1 MKKKIILITLEAPIP
16 FGGAAA
22 RWYYILLTELLKR
35 GHDVSVFSAV
45 SKKEDIQ
52 KIKEAFPNT
61 NIKAFEFPKR
71 SGLKAK
77 VETLLKPYSYMFSN
91 ELQQEINYRLLEPFD
106 IIHLEQLWTAWLV
119 KDHYKKVMMSVHYLT
134 NIDLEFVKNNSF
146 KDSLTNWLMK
156 RTEKKLL
163 KKMFYIKSCS
173 NRIADK
179 VNEWYPEKR
188 IISVPFAIDKKLYL
202 FSEDDLRPAQ
212 KRITLIASMN
222 WYPGASAALR
232 LLKELWP
239 KLSELNPDCILTI
252 VGWQAESVLSEFKKL
267 KNVEILENVL
277 DIVPYFQA
285 SSLLLY
291 APARGSGMKIKIL
304 EAMLLGAPVVT
315 TSEGVE
321 GLRVT
326 NGKEVFVAE
335 ENSELIKKA
344 DQLLNDIELQK
355 SMRIAARKFIE
366 VECSASTIVDS
377 IEKYYSEIS
386 NN

>member
-222 WYPGASAALR
+222 WYPGASAAFR

-267 KNVEILENVL
+267 KNVEILENVP

-291 APARGSGMKIKIL
+291 APVRGSGMKIKIL